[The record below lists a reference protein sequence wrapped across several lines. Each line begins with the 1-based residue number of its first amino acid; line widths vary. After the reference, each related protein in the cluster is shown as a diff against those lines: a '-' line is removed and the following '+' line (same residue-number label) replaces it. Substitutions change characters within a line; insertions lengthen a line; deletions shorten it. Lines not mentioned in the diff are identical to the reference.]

1 MRRLGIVGTAL
12 LLGLT
17 GSAWAAD
24 SIQMLP
30 PKDIAAP
37 NDVCPSGGDKL
48 LSWDG
53 SSALKCNK
61 NLTTDSSGNLQ
72 AGGDLLAKGGI
83 AAGVSRDQQGNAS
96 YKSIL
101 YSDGNISTVDTA
113 TVSIGTSAL
122 NATGID
128 TVNNLKDTP
137 TCSGNQVLK
146 KTGDTTFSC
155 VDPAPVVTRAVSTVA
170 QCHSGPG
177 KPCSDAV
184 ATCPVG
190 YVATGGGSEWT
201 ADYDPANLDACPERF
216 RFVIYS
222 KPEGTT
228 GWRVRMA
235 CSKFK
240 AHVVCAKQ

>member
-128 TVNNLKDTP
+128 TVNNLKNLGV
-137 TCSGNQVLK
+137 CGAGYVLT
-146 KTGDTTFSC
+146 KTGANSFACVNSGSFLANTTCTAGQVVTGFDANGAPVCAAASSVISVRLAVSRGPDDRPNNTTFPDPDCPAGYTLINRVLVSSYDNWTKVGVC
-155 VDPAPVVTRAVSTVA
+155 V
-170 QCHSGPG
+170 
-177 KPCSDAV
+177 K
-184 ATCPVG
+184 
-190 YVATGGGSEWT
+190 
-201 ADYDPANLDACPERF
+201 
-216 RFVIYS
+216 
-222 KPEGTT
+222 
-228 GWRVRMA
+228 
-235 CSKFK
+235 
-240 AHVVCAKQ
+240 